1 MPTAAPDASR
11 AVLRAWAP
19 PVPGVTEV
27 FHARFTDHAYP
38 VHAHET
44 WTLLVVDEGAVRYD
58 LDRREHGAVRPA
70 VTVLPPHVAHTGRAA
85 THHGFRKRV
94 AYLDAEVIAPDLA
107 GAAVATPSL
116 DDPLLRTRVDQL
128 HRALERPGAEL
139 EAETRLALIGERIR
153 AHLRAAPRPADPDG
167 LADDL
172 RDLLDANLASGVT
185 LREAARTLHA
195 HPASLVR
202 HFGAAFGLPPH
213 RYLTG
218 RRVEAARRRLLA
230 GEPAAAVAAAV
241 GFHDQAHL
249 HRHFTRLVGTTPRA
263 FTRSGPPRRPS

>member
-1 MPTAAPDASR
+1 MLTAASPQGAE
-11 AVLRAWAP
+11 LRAWAP
-19 PVPGVTEV
+19 RVPGVTEV

-38 VHAHET
+38 VHAHAT

-58 LDRREHGAVRPA
+58 LDRREHGALRPA
-70 VTVLPPHVAHTGRAA
+70 VTLLPPHVAHTGRAA

-94 AYLDAEVIAPDLA
+94 VYLDAEVLTPDLT
-107 GAAVATPSL
+107 GAAVAGPSL
-116 DDPLLRTRVDQL
+116 VDPLLRVRVDQL
-128 HRALERPGAEL
+128 HRALDQPGAEL
-139 EAETRLALIGERIR
+139 AAESRLALIGDRIR
-153 AHLRAAPRPADPDG
+153 AHLRAAPDPTAPHG

-172 RDLLDANLASGVT
+172 RDLLDAHLVEGIT

-202 HFGAAFGLPPH
+202 HFGSAFGLPPH
-213 RYLTG
+213 RYLIG

-230 GEPAAAVAAAV
+230 GEAAADVAVAV

-249 HRHFTRLVGTTPRA
+249 HRHFTRLVGATPGAFVRA
-263 FTRSGPPRRPS
+263 GGAVA

>member
-1 MPTAAPDASR
+1 MAAA
-11 AVLRAWAP
+11 LRAWMPA
-19 PVPGVTEV
+19 VPGIAEV

-58 LDRREHGAVRPA
+58 LDRHEHGTLRSA
-70 VTVLPPHVAHTGRAA
+70 VTLLPPHVAHTGRAA
-85 THHGFRKRV
+85 TPHGFRKRV
-94 AYLDAEVIAPDLA
+94 LYLDADVLDSALT
-107 GAAVATPSL
+107 GAAVAGPTLP
-116 DDPLLRTRVDQL
+116 DPLLRTRIDQL
-128 HRALERPGAEL
+128 HRALDGPGAEL
-139 EAETRLALIGERIR
+139 EAESRLALVGERLR
-153 AHLRAAPRPADPDG
+153 AHLRAEPTPGIDPRGRDD

-172 RDLLDANLASGVT
+172 RDLLDAHLVTGVT
-185 LREAARTLHA
+185 LREAGQTLHA

-202 HFGAAFGLPPH
+202 HFTAAFGLPPH

-263 FTRSGPPRRPS
+263 FARG

>member
-1 MPTAAPDASR
+1 MPAAPTAS
-11 AVLRAWAP
+11 LRAWAP
-19 PVPGVTEV
+19 PVPGIAEV
-27 FHARFTDHAYP
+27 LHARFTDHAYP

-44 WTLLVVDEGAVRYD
+44 WTLLVIDEGAVRYD

-70 VTVLPPHVAHTGRAA
+70 VTVLPPHVGHTGRAA

-94 AYLDAEVIAPDLA
+94 LYLDAEVLDPDLA
-107 GAAVATPSL
+107 GAAVAAPSL
-116 DDPLLRTRVDQL
+116 VDPLLRTRVDQL
-128 HRALERPGAEL
+128 HRALDAAAQPGRAGAL
-139 EAETRLALIGERIR
+139 EAESRLALIGERIR
-153 AHLRAAPRPADPDG
+153 AHLRAAASPTGPAG
-167 LADDL
+167 LADQL
-172 RDLLDANLASGVT
+172 RDLLDANLVGGLT
-185 LREAARTLHA
+185 LREAGQSLHA

-202 HFGAAFGLPPH
+202 QFSAAFGLPPH

-230 GEPAAAVAAAV
+230 GEPAAEVAAAV

-263 FTRSGPPRRPS
+263 FSRS